1 MSQQYAIS
9 VIIPQHSRCELT
21 IQAVSTLAR
30 HHQDMA
36 LQIVVVD
43 DGSPASELSHF
54 QRQCPSG
61 VTIIRQSQRRGV
73 TAAWNLGTSAAT
85 ARTLVFL
92 NNDTIT
98 TGEWLPSVTQAL
110 NQADTLSTR
119 TALKLVGLQSRK
131 AVEVSKIRPLKF
143 STSRSQSL
151 LQGWCLAMQRQT
163 FDALNGFDERFCLY
177 YSDTDLQ
184 LRCLETW
191 PQSIG
196 VIHGLPVRHLGRK
209 STRCWARRNV
219 DWKSDKAKF
228 YSKWKTN

>member
-1 MSQQYAIS
+1 MSQQIAIS

-21 IQAVSTLAR
+21 VQAVSTLAL
-30 HHQDMA
+30 HHHASAM
-36 LQIVVVD
+36 QIIVVD
-43 DGSPASELSHF
+43 DGSPAAEIALF
-54 QRQCPSG
+54 QQQCPAG

-73 TAAWNLGTSAAT
+73 TAAWNLGASAA
-85 ARTLVFL
+85 AANTLVFL

-98 TGEWLPSVTQAL
+98 TGEWLTSISQAL
-110 NQADTLSTR
+110 TQVQSR
-119 TALKLVGLQSRK
+119 SGGSALKLVGVQSRTSS
-131 AVEVSKIRPLKF
+131 EVLRIRPLNSSIKRPR
-143 STSRSQSL
+143 TL
-151 LQGWCLAMQRQT
+151 LQGWCLAMHRRT
-163 FDALNGFDERFCLY
+163 FEALDGFDERFCLY

-228 YSKWKTN
+228 YSKWKAN